1 MDKLLDVK
9 QLSGLLS
16 IKPGTIR
23 YYVSI
28 GFIPH
33 YKIRGLVRFSEKDVI
48 EWLEK
53 RKRGGRLIIAPKV
66 DPEEDETDETEKS

>member
-1 MDKLLDVK
+1 MEKLLNVK
-9 QLSGLLS
+9 QLSNLLS

-28 GFIPH
+28 GFLPH

-53 RKRGGRLIIAPKV
+53 RKRGGRLIIVPKI
-66 DPEEDETDETEKS
+66 DPEGDETEKS